1 MNLPQGVRPAYELQH
16 DDVDDSLIDKLP
28 ATLEF
33 QESGEDAFFAA
44 VISEVNGAAVQFK
57 LAPTYTLYMCCRYR
71 ISPWYKR
78 ELPPQQRYERLSVTL
93 LKIAN
98 MVRSTVRVRFLSICT
113 CILKSPFTLSK
124 LNPLRAR

>member
-1 MNLPQGVRPAYELQH
+1 M
-16 DDVDDSLIDKLP
+16 DKLP

-33 QESGEDAFFAA
+33 RESGEDAFFAA
-44 VISEVNGAAVQFK
+44 VISEVNGAAVHFK

-78 ELPPQQRYERLSVTL
+78 ELPPQQRSERLGVTV

-98 MVRSTVRVRFLSICT
+98 MVQSTVMVSPVFLLFCDFRFVIYVTDSLQ
-113 CILKSPFTLSK
+113 ILV
-124 LNPLRAR
+124 AIW

>member
-1 MNLPQGVRPAYELQH
+1 MKPSYGIPLNASQGARSPYEVRH
-16 DDVDDSLIDKLP
+16 DDVDESLIDKLP

-44 VISEVNGAAVQFK
+44 VISEVNGAAVHFK

-78 ELPPQQRYERLSVTL
+78 ELPPQQRYERLGVTL

-98 MVRSTVRVRFLSICT
+98 MVRSTVRVSLVIR
-113 CILKSPFTLSK
+113 CI
-124 LNPLRAR
+124 